1 LQFLKNTGI
10 SLEILTL
17 QVVEEVVMKLGKTM
31 MVSLLLAVVALFLLG
46 GCTQRVLDFT
56 VVSSKQ
62 MELRVKDTGK
72 GNRVEGKDGVYWL
85 ITIPLGTPNLKEA
98 VDRAIESAGPG
109 YDALIDGVIYAQN
122 YWYIIT
128 GYSGYK
134 IVGTPIK
141 TSELKAELLKDG
153 KDVGLAM
160 KDVLFHSS
168 LGLSNDEAIASLGII
183 AVNDLDK
190 AGAEISR

>member
-1 LQFLKNTGI
+1 
-10 SLEILTL
+10 
-17 QVVEEVVMKLGKTM
+17 MKLGKTM

-109 YDALIDGVIYAQN
+109 YDALIDGVIYSQN
-122 YWYIIT
+122 YWYIVT
-128 GYSGYK
+128 GYTGYK
-134 IVGTPIK
+134 VVGTPIK
-141 TSELKAELLKDG
+141 TSELKAELLKEG

-168 LGLSNDEAIASLGII
+168 LGFSNEAAIANLGVV
-183 AVNDLDK
+183 AVNDLEK
-190 AGAEISR
+190 TGAETQR

>member
-1 LQFLKNTGI
+1 
-10 SLEILTL
+10 
-17 QVVEEVVMKLGKTM
+17 MKLGKILAG
-31 MVSLLLAVVALFLLG
+31 SLLLAISAFFLLG

-56 VVSSKQ
+56 IVSSKQ

-134 IVGTPIK
+134 VVGTPIK
-141 TSELKAELLKDG
+141 TAELKAELLKDG
-153 KDVGLAM
+153 KDVELAM
-160 KDVLFHSS
+160 GRVLFHSS
-168 LGLSNDEAIASLGII
+168 LGLSNDEAIANLGVI

-190 AGAEISR
+190 AGTENPR